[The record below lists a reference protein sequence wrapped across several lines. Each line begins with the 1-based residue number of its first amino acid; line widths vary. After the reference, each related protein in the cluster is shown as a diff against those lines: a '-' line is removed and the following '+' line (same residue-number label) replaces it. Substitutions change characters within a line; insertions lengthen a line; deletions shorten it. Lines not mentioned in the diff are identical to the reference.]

1 MPDDVQRAEGVRA
14 RRWRMRAL
22 VRRPRP
28 RHGESRIMST
38 ADTFIFIA
46 AAVVIALPLWSIAD
60 RLSEIGSAIRSIENE
75 MVKRR
80 MGL

>member
-1 MPDDVQRAEGVRA
+1 
-14 RRWRMRAL
+14 
-22 VRRPRP
+22 
-28 RHGESRIMST
+28 MST